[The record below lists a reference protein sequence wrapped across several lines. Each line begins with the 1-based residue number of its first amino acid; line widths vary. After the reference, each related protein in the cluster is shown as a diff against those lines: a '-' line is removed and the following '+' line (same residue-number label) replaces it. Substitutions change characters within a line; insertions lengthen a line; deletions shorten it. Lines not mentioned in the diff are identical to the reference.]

1 MNRRA
6 LVVALFVSA
15 ALNLF
20 LVGLIAGGWRQLH
33 ADPVPD
39 VEAASVDPQ
48 GLEPQIPP
56 AGLSGLETLPAE
68 ASPPPPPAP
77 AVRRDELRPGP
88 PRQGRE
94 VASPPPPPPPFRD
107 PSPPRA
113 PGASGRSPVASPLM
127 RASRDLPEP
136 ERQEFRALLTAQ
148 SEAVRPDLHGARR
161 ERVGAWDALARGEAS
176 ADETSRRLEAA
187 RLRELAA
194 RSQIEE
200 AVTAWAARQSPEVR
214 AQVAAA
220 LAQDAMPGGGRPLR
234 PQGPPPRPGGGPP
247 QRQD

>member
-20 LVGLIAGGWRQLH
+20 LIGLIAGGWRQLR
-33 ADPVPD
+33 ADLDPGI
-39 VEAASVDPQ
+39 EAASVDPQ
-48 GLEPQIPP
+48 GLEPRIPP
-56 AGLSGLETLPAE
+56 AGPSGPETLLAE
-68 ASPPPPPAP
+68 AAPPLPSVP
-77 AVRRDELRPGP
+77 AVRRDDLRPGP

-94 VASPPPPPPPFRD
+94 VASPPPPPFRG
-107 PSPPRA
+107 PSPTRA
-113 PGASGRSPVASPLM
+113 PGAGGRPPVASPLM

-136 ERQEFRALLTAQ
+136 QRQEFRALLMAQ

-161 ERVGAWDALARGEAS
+161 ERVRAWDALARGAAS

-220 LAQDAMPGGGRPLR
+220 LAQDAMPGGGRPLG
-234 PQGPPPRPGGGPP
+234 PQGLPLRPGGGPP
-247 QRQD
+247 PRQD

>member
-33 ADPVPD
+33 ADPAPD
-39 VEAASVDPQ
+39 VEAASVDAQ
-48 GLEPQIPP
+48 GPEPRVPP
-56 AGLSGLETLPAE
+56 PGPPGSGALPAQ
-68 ASPPPPPAP
+68 ALPPPPPAP
-77 AVRRDELRPGP
+77 SVRRDERKPGP
-88 PRQGRE
+88 PPQGQE
-94 VASPPPPPPPFRD
+94 VASLPLPPLEDPPPPQ
-107 PSPPRA
+107 A
-113 PGASGRSPVASPLM
+113 PGPGGRPPVASPLM

-136 ERQEFRALLTAQ
+136 QRQEFRALLRAQ
-148 SEAVRPDLHGARR
+148 SEAVRPDLHAARR
-161 ERVGAWDALARGEAS
+161 ERVRAWDALARGEAS

-194 RSQIEE
+194 RGQIEE
-200 AVTAWAARQSPEVR
+200 AVTAWAARQSPDVR
-214 AQVAAA
+214 AQVAEA
-220 LAQDAMPGGGRPLR
+220 LAQDAMPGGSRPLR

-247 QRQD
+247 PRQD

>member
-20 LVGLIAGGWRQLH
+20 LVGLIAGGWRLLR
-33 ADPVPD
+33 ADPAPGI
-39 VEAASVDPQ
+39 EAAFVGSQ
-48 GLEPQIPP
+48 GLQPRILP
-56 AGLSGLETLPAE
+56 AGPSGPATLPAE
-68 ASPPPPPAP
+68 AAPPRPSVP
-77 AVRRDELRPGP
+77 AVRRDELRSAPP
-88 PRQGRE
+88 PRGQE
-94 VASPPPPPPPFRD
+94 VASPSPPPFRD

-113 PGASGRSPVASPLM
+113 PGPGGRPPVASPLM

-136 ERQEFRALLTAQ
+136 QRQEFRALRMAQ

-161 ERVGAWDALARGEAS
+161 ERVRAWDALARGEAS

-234 PQGPPPRPGGGPP
+234 PQGLPLRPGGGPP
-247 QRQD
+247 PRQD